1 MKSEYKRIIIEILVF
16 ILMSVLIIYV
26 KGILDDNLYKYD
38 SLLISTILNVCVAI
52 IIGGFIN
59 AINKKFTFKIIKF
72 KISNFIIFIC
82 CILVISLL
90 WILYGYLP
98 NILTKNLTVI
108 IYLLSL
114 YAGANLFSSLFME
127 K

>member
-1 MKSEYKRIIIEILVF
+1 
-16 ILMSVLIIYV
+16 MSVLIIYV
-26 KGILDDNLYKYD
+26 KGIFDDNLYKYD
-38 SLLISTILNVCVAI
+38 NLLISTILNVCVAI

-59 AINKKFTFKIIKF
+59 AINKKFTYKIIKF

>member
-1 MKSEYKRIIIEILVF
+1 MKSEFKRIIIEILIF
-16 ILMSVLIIYV
+16 ILFGVLIIYA
-26 KGILDDNLYKYD
+26 KGTFDDNLYKYD

-52 IIGGFIN
+52 IIGGFLN
-59 AINKKFTFKIIKF
+59 AINKKVTFRRIKF
-72 KISNFIIFIC
+72 KIFNFIIFIC

-114 YAGANLFSSLFME
+114 YAGANLFSSLFTE